1 MSPCGIGIDRRG
13 RQTAR
18 RRLPTPRSRSH
29 RRCRHQKYQPRLPRR
44 RSDPPMT
51 VSLGGTPRRSP
62 RYHKSCP
69 RSRTGGPL
77 VCVWHKQAPQHH
89 LPAQARPGWRLA
101 PLDGATQGSADHRP
115 TVPPLWSQ
123 AFAATAVLAG
133 VGFVVAVR
141 AALPA
146 ADSTAAAASEAP
158 AALAAGVAPI
168 APRAAL
174 PTAAASLLPLPLPLP
189 CALLLS
195 SSSPQRSEAR
205 WARASV
211 SRQEKPRPHHPR
223 YGHPSRADRRWVRH

>member
-69 RSRTGGPL
+69 RSRTEGPL

-89 LPAQARPGWRLA
+89 PPAQARPGWRLA
-101 PLDGATQGSADHRP
+101 PLDGATHGLVDHRLVEPLPQSRAPATTATLAGAGFMVAAQAALPATDSAAAVEAPTALAANTAP
-115 TVPPLWSQ
+115 TVP
-123 AFAATAVLAG
+123 
-133 VGFVVAVR
+133 R

-146 ADSTAAAASEAP
+146 AAAAAPLAAAAP
-158 AALAAGVAPI
+158 APLAAVPPAGDSVP
-168 APRAAL
+168 L
-174 PTAAASLLPLPLPLP
+174 FLLLLTYTLPLPF
-189 CALLLS
+189 
-195 SSSPQRSEAR
+195 SSSPRWSDAR
-205 WARASV
+205 
-211 SRQEKPRPHHPR
+211 
-223 YGHPSRADRRWVRH
+223 